1 MLDPEGLGDLLNL
14 DLEQRSVDLP
24 VHELHAH
31 AAYHRAIGPRAPQP
45 SQPVPLRHSG
55 AAKGP
60 RAAHPPRPAPR
71 PPAVPSERVTTSA
84 FQQMTGDG
92 APKRRRIEPG
102 VPLNVP
108 LSRGNGA
115 GVLRCANVLPT
126 NLLQLNAPLTI
137 GFIAQRNRPKK
148 MCVLCGETK
157 SRTSG
162 KKNNNTGHFECFKCS
177 PKGKVLC
184 GECGQCFGQNSDLK
198 KHIRTIHEQRKD
210 FQCPT
215 CHMTF
220 GHSSTLARHIR
231 TVHEQRRDF
240 KCPRCDKTFCAN
252 QALQKHIRTQHE
264 DKKRKLRVGRIKM
277 L

>member
-1 MLDPEGLGDLLNL
+1 
-14 DLEQRSVDLP
+14 
-24 VHELHAH
+24 
-31 AAYHRAIGPRAPQP
+31 
-45 SQPVPLRHSG
+45 
-55 AAKGP
+55 
-60 RAAHPPRPAPR
+60 
-71 PPAVPSERVTTSA
+71 VPSERVTTSA

-92 APKRRRIEPG
+92 APKRRRIEPS
-102 VPLNVP
+102 VPLNLP

-137 GFIAQRNRPKK
+137 GFIAQRPSNERE
-148 MCVLCGETK
+148 CVLCGKKK

-210 FQCPT
+210 FKCPT
-215 CHMTF
+215 CQLTF
-220 GHSSTLARHIR
+220 GQSSTLARHIR
-231 TVHEQRRDF
+231 AVHEQRKDF
-240 KCPRCDKTFCAN
+240 QCPTCQLTFGYSGHLARHIRAVHEQRKDFQCPTCQLTFGYSGHLAR
-252 QALQKHIRTQHE
+252 HIRTQHE
-264 DKKRKLRVGRIKM
+264 DKKRKR
-277 L
+277 